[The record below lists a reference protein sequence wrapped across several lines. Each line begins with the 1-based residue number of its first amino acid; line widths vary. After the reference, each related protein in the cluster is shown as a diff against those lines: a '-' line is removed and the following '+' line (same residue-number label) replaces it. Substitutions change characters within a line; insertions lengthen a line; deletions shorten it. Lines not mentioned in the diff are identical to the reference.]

1 MLSQVVISP
10 FIHKLNNLIRIFSAS
25 SFFTLSVISFLLTFF
40 GDFKKFIGGLEPLRD
55 SLFRMYLLSHTRV
68 LSISKRV
75 GSGLHLLSR
84 LPIALY
90 SLASAMNFTVGF
102 LKFAKIWDLE
112 ICRDRRNVLVFFSFK
127 PASGR

>member
-1 MLSQVVISP
+1 MSSHVVISP

-40 GDFKKFIGGLEPLRD
+40 GDFKKFIGGLEPLGD

-90 SLASAMNFTVGF
+90 SLA
-102 LKFAKIWDLE
+102 
-112 ICRDRRNVLVFFSFK
+112 
-127 PASGR
+127 